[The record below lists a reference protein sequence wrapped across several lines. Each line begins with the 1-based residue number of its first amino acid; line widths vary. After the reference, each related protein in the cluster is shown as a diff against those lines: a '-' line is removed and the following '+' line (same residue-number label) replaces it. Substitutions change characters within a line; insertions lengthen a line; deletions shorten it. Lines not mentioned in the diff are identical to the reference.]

1 MCKQIKRSKKI
12 HDITLG
18 ILATVNFQNYGSEEN
33 KRIEFLKQYKETY
46 KFVEENLDKETV

>member
-33 KRIEFLKQYKETY
+33 KRIEFLKQYRETY